1 MHWLGRPRLV
11 GLAIL
16 AVLTA
21 AFLTYLAT
29 AVPVRSVMLPRAH
42 AYDRWQV
49 LAASI
54 ALILVVDTA
63 TVVLYFRRRR
73 RMP

>member
-1 MHWLGRPRLV
+1 VGWIGRPRFV
-11 GLAIL
+11 GLATL

-21 AFLTYLAT
+21 AFLIYLAT
-29 AVPVRSVMLPRAH
+29 AVPIRSVVLPRAH

-54 ALILVVDTA
+54 AVILVVDA
-63 TVVLYFRRRR
+63 ITVVLYLRRRR
-73 RMP
+73 RMG